1 MADYSGMILTNNGI
15 ALQVKAEAGAVLNF
29 TKVKIGDGQLADGQ
43 TLQEL
48 NDLINPL
55 QEANI
60 TSVQALTGG
69 QCRVRANVTN
79 EGVLQGFYVREVG
92 LFAQDPD
99 AGEILYAIATSTSAD
114 FLPAEGGATAVNNQF
129 DIIVVVGN
137 ASQITAVISVTGYAL
152 LTDFNAHLAEIVT
165 EAAANKILKLD
176 ANAKLPAS
184 ITGDAPTVGGRAPG
198 VANGVAT
205 LDVGGNVPANQL
217 GNVEMRYESGE
228 WTDTTTSIDV
238 GSTYTKNITLGF
250 NAKIA
255 IIKVANTTGG
265 ERGIIFANGSNST
278 RTYGLT
284 GPTSTSQYTYGY
296 LKSIDS
302 RITRDG
308 SFGTNIYIS
317 DAYITG
323 NVLTIKLTNNGGVP
337 NPMKI
342 SAYYEVIG

>member
-1 MADYSGMILTNNGI
+1 MSGSSNFLVFDENALSMKSDADYS
-15 ALQVKAEAGAVLNF
+15 
-29 TKVKIGDGQLADGQ
+29 ADG
-43 TLQEL
+43 TRINGVSAGMASVEL
-48 NDLINPL
+48 HNKLYRQVSIMAAAIAQWMANQGNTVSDNDL
-55 QEANI
+55 A
-60 TSVQALTGG
+60 ALTTI
-69 QCRVRANVTN
+69 VTN
-79 EGVLQGFYVREVG
+79 SF
-92 LFAQDPD
+92 
-99 AGEILYAIATSTSAD
+99 
-114 FLPAEGGATAVNNQF
+114 
-129 DIIVVVGN
+129 
-137 ASQITAVISVTGYAL
+137 ASQTSLA
-152 LTDFNAHLAEIVT
+152 AHLAEIVT